1 LRPLLHATMP
11 VSSVANIHDLAIMR
25 ALRRETAPPL
35 GRHLVHAVCRLVA
48 RDEHSDALAAT
59 GELNLADRLL
69 ASPPRRRGEHGV
81 DDAREEGVVD
91 RLAQHEHVVQ
101 NRRYEELPQK
111 GGIGVARQLSP
122 RHRALENR

>member
-1 LRPLLHATMP
+1 M
-11 VSSVANIHDLAIMR
+11 SSVANIHDLAIMR

-48 RDEHSDALAAT
+48 

-101 NRRYEELPQK
+101 NRRYEEFPQK